1 MPQRLSWTP
10 IVTVVGLLLLA
21 DYIIVNPSLAGVA
34 GALAEILVLLAAAAA
49 VTGGISLAVRHGGDI
64 LHATGNRAG
73 SVALL
78 AGLAVMLVA
87 GFRPGSAGVSDPAT
101 RWVVGALLVPL
112 GASLFALLFFFTLA
126 ASRRGLMLRGRETG
140 IMLAA
145 AAVVLI
151 LLLPI
156 GGSLG
161 DALAGVGAW
170 LLVVPIGAVFRGL
183 LLGIGILTAVAAAR
197 LLFGMDAFD
206 E

>member
-1 MPQRLSWTP
+1 MP

-21 DYIIVNPSLAGVA
+21 DYLVVNPSLAAVA

-49 VTGGISLAVRHGGDI
+49 LTGGISLVVRHGGDL

-73 SVALL
+73 SAALL
-78 AGLAVMLVA
+78 VGLAVMLIA
-87 GFRPGSAGVSDPAT
+87 GFRPGSTGASDPAT
-101 RWVVGALLVPL
+101 RWLVAALLVPL
-112 GASLFALLFFFTLA
+112 SASLFALLFFFTLG

-151 LLLPI
+151 VLLPI

-161 DALAGVGAW
+161 DALAGVGGW
-170 LLVVPIGAVFRGL
+170 LLAVPIGAVFRGL
-183 LLGIGILTAVAAAR
+183 LLGIAILTAVAAAR
-197 LLFGMDAFD
+197 LLFGMDALD
-206 E
+206 D